1 MSNGTASNCQTEDL
15 IIGGSLPF
23 RFSCGFSVLEP
34 QTKRGTEGFCVS
46 GPAGTYHRISCSISA
61 TVSCMRP
68 SLEERLVPSR
78 DSIFRSR

>member
-1 MSNGTASNCQTEDL
+1 MELYPIVRPKIRQSGAVCHS
-15 IIGGSLPF
+15 GFPAV
-23 RFSCGFSVLEP
+23 FSMPEP
-34 QTKRGTEGFCVS
+34 QTKRETEGFFFS

-68 SLEERLVPSR
+68 SLEERLVASR

>member
-1 MSNGTASNCQTEDL
+1 MSDRRSDNRGQFAIPVFL
-15 IIGGSLPF
+15 
-23 RFSCGFSVLEP
+23 RFFSMPET
-34 QTKRGTEGFCVS
+34 QTKRETEGFCVS

-68 SLEERLVPSR
+68 SLEERLVASR